1 MRRELH
7 RSSIQ
12 RSRDTQHVAV
22 PDSSVGDG
30 VSPGGALRTI
40 LTLGLT
46 AAFFAG
52 AAAVAGEA
60 AGPAGKTADAA
71 RVERHSPRDGYPS
84 IGPAGAKNTLVFFT
98 DYQ

>member
-1 MRRELH
+1 M
-7 RSSIQ
+7 
-12 RSRDTQHVAV
+12 

-30 VSPGGALRTI
+30 LSPGGALRTI
-40 LTLGLT
+40 LTLGL
-46 AAFFAG
+46 AAALFAG
-52 AAAVAGEA
+52 AAAVAGE
-60 AGPAGKTADAA
+60 T

>member
-1 MRRELH
+1 M
-7 RSSIQ
+7 
-12 RSRDTQHVAV
+12 

-30 VSPGGALRTI
+30 VSPAGAFRLRVTF
-40 LTLGLT
+40 GL
-46 AAFFAG
+46 AAALFAG
-52 AAAVAGEA
+52 AAAVAGEP
-60 AGPAGKTADAA
+60 AGPAGEKADAA